1 MFLGEDVNVEVVSIL
16 MLFRVK
22 KLDKFTKWGR
32 ERRRGLTTYSQSSAE
47 LKGLRDQE
55 AAAKK
60 TEES

>member
-47 LKGLRDQE
+47 LKGLRDKE